1 VAHQALGAVPHP
13 HRPAGL
19 IVRTDVEFDVS
30 AVVDGARVAGSLF
43 VPPAAPRPDG
53 RTVVLVC
60 LPGGTYT
67 RAYWDLTVTGRA
79 GYSFAEDMAARGH
92 VVAALDNLG
101 TGASHRPP
109 NGADVTVELWGRVAA
124 EVARQLRERLRPD
137 HGDDLAVVGV
147 GHSMGGYA
155 VIAQQAH
162 GSDFDAVAIL
172 GTSNQPMA
180 GVYSTEAGAPPPE
193 EQHRALV
200 DQMVGSAHDGYLQP
214 DRVSLRA
221 LFHLADVP
229 PDVLAADDAPA
240 TQVPVGAAAGAVEP
254 GAYREAAGKITAPVL
269 LAFGEV
275 DVSPS
280 PYTEVAAYSASGDVR
295 LLVLAG
301 SAHCHNAAT
310 TRQVL
315 WDQLAGWIADI
326 AASGEYGRSTDRP
339 PDRQTDPVRGGRT

>member
-1 VAHQALGAVPHP
+1 LTVQTG
-13 HRPAGL
+13 
-19 IVRTDVEFDVS
+19 DVEFDVS
-30 AVVDGARVAGSLF
+30 AVAAGAYAAGSLF
-43 VPPAAPRPDG
+43 VPQAGSGPDG

-67 RAYWDLTVTGRA
+67 RTYWDLTVPGCA

-109 NGADVTVELWGRVAA
+109 NGADVTIELWGRAAA
-124 EVARQLRERLRPD
+124 EVARQLRDRLRPE
-137 HGDDLAVVGV
+137 HGDDLVVVGV

-155 VIAQQAH
+155 VIAQQAA
-162 GSDFDAVAIL
+162 GGDFDAVAIL

-180 GVYSTEAGAPPPE
+180 GVYSTDAGAPPPE
-193 EQHRALV
+193 DQHRALV
-200 DQMVGSAHDGYLQP
+200 EQMVGSAHDGYLRP
-214 DRVSLRA
+214 DRESLRA

-229 PDVLAADDAPA
+229 PDVLAADDARA
-240 TQVPVGAAAGAVEP
+240 TQVPVGAAAAAVEP

-275 DVSPS
+275 DVSPA
-280 PYTEVAAYSASGDVR
+280 PHTEVAAYSASGDVR

-310 TRQVL
+310 TRHVL
-315 WDQLAGWIADI
+315 WDRLAGWMAQI
-326 AASGEYGRSTDRP
+326 AAPGGSGSAAAGP
-339 PDRQTDPVRGGRT
+339 PDGPTDPVRGGHA

>member
-1 VAHQALGAVPHP
+1 M
-13 HRPAGL
+13 
-19 IVRTDVEFDVS
+19 RTDVDFDVS
-30 AVVDGARVAGSLF
+30 AVADGAHVAGSLF
-43 VPPAAPRPDG
+43 GPPAGPGPGA
-53 RTVVLVC
+53 RTTVLVC

-67 RAYWDLTVTGRA
+67 RSYWDLAVPGRA

-109 NGADVTVELWGRVAA
+109 NGADVTVELWGRAAA

-137 HGDDLAVVGV
+137 HGDDLVLVGV

-155 VIAQQAH
+155 VIAQQAA
-162 GSDFDAVAIL
+162 GGDFDAVAIL

-214 DRVSLRA
+214 DRESLRA

-240 TQVPVGAAAGAVEP
+240 TQVPVGAAAAAVEP
-254 GAYREAAGKITAPVL
+254 GAFHEAAGKITAPVL

-280 PYTEVAAYSASGDVR
+280 PHTEVAAYSASDDVR
-295 LLVLAG
+295 LVVLEG

-315 WDQLAGWIADI
+315 WDRLAGWIAEI
-326 AASGEYGRSTDRP
+326 AARGESGGSTARLPDRP
-339 PDRQTDPVRGGRT
+339 TDPIRGGRT

>member
-1 VAHQALGAVPHP
+1 MT
-13 HRPAGL
+13 
-19 IVRTDVEFDVS
+19 VRTGDVDFDVS
-30 AVVDGARVAGSLF
+30 AVTDGAHVAGSVF
-43 VPPAAPRPDG
+43 VPPAGPGPDG

-67 RAYWDLTVTGRA
+67 RAYWDLTVPGRA

-109 NGADVTVELWGRVAA
+109 DGADVTIELWGRAAA
-124 EVARQLRERLRPD
+124 EVARQLRDRLRPN
-137 HGDDLAVVGV
+137 HGDDLVVVGV

-155 VIAQQAH
+155 VIAQQAA
-162 GSDFDAVAIL
+162 GGDFDAVAIL

-180 GVYSTEAGAPPPE
+180 GVYSTEAGAPPPDD
-193 EQHRALV
+193 QHRALV
-200 DQMVGSAHDGYLQP
+200 EQMVGSAHDGYLQP
-214 DRVSLRA
+214 DRENLRA

-229 PDVLAADDAPA
+229 PDVLTADDAPA
-240 TQVPVGAAAGAVEP
+240 TQVPVGAAAAAVEP
-254 GAYREAAGKITAPVL
+254 GAYREAAGKISAPVL

-280 PYTEVAAYSASGDVR
+280 PHTEVAAYSASGDVR
-295 LLVLAG
+295 LVVLQG

-310 TRQVL
+310 TRQLL
-315 WDQLAGWIADI
+315 WDRLAGWIADI
-326 AASGEYGRSTDRP
+326 AARGGSGGPPAVP
-339 PDRQTDPVRGGRT
+339 PDRPTDPIRGGPT

>member
-1 VAHQALGAVPHP
+1 M
-13 HRPAGL
+13 
-19 IVRTDVEFDVS
+19 RTDVDFDVS
-30 AVVDGARVAGSLF
+30 AVADGAHVAGSVF
-43 VPPAAPRPDG
+43 VPQAGPGPGG
-53 RTVVLVC
+53 RTAVLVC

-67 RAYWDLTVTGRA
+67 RAYWDLTVPGRA
-79 GYSFAEDMAARGH
+79 GYSFAEDMVARGH

-109 NGADVTVELWGRVAA
+109 NGADVTVELWGRAAA
-124 EVARQLRERLRPD
+124 EVVRQLRERLRPD
-137 HGDDLAVVGV
+137 HGDDLVVVGV

-155 VIAQQAH
+155 VIAQQAV
-162 GSDFDAVAIL
+162 GGDFDAVAIL

-214 DRVSLRA
+214 DRESLRA

-240 TQVPVGAAAGAVEP
+240 TQVPVGAAAAAVEP
-254 GAYREAAGKITAPVL
+254 GAFHEAAGKITAPVL
-269 LAFGEV
+269 LTFGEV

-280 PYTEVAAYSASGDVR
+280 PHTEVAAYSASGDVR
-295 LLVLAG
+295 LVVLEG

-310 TRQVL
+310 TRHVL
-315 WDQLAGWIADI
+315 WDRLAGWIAEI
-326 AASGEYGRSTDRP
+326 AARGESGRSPASPPGRP
-339 PDRQTDPVRGGRT
+339 ADPIRGGRT